1 MSVWSFLSALYEG
14 FVSSPPRSK
23 ANPARKPP
31 AGPRPGP
38 SNDGFLT
45 KAERRMLEEK
55 QEADAEKMG
64 LPLGRPISWIIKMAE
79 EKHEECC
86 ADNIKKKMQTM
97 NVVTELRKHFG
108 GIEASRKRKL
118 ASFEEY
124 RAKASALVKRQKLE

>member
-23 ANPARKPP
+23 ANPARKTP
-31 AGPRPGP
+31 AGP
-38 SNDGFLT
+38 STDGFLT

-55 QEADAEKMG
+55 QEAEAEKMG

-86 ADNIKKKMQTM
+86 DDDIKKKMQTM
-97 NVVTELRKHFG
+97 NVVMKLRKHFG
-108 GIEASRKRKL
+108 GIEATRKRKL

-124 RAKASALVKRQKLE
+124 RAKASVLVKRQKME